1 MASPIVHPVL
11 AILLDLAAKQ
21 HGVVLRRQLV
31 KAGLSASAIKH
42 RIARGDLHPLWRG
55 VYAVGRPDVDSC
67 GRWMAATLVCG
78 PRAALSHESAAEL
91 WQLRRSGE
99 GPIHVSVPQLAN
111 HRRLGIALHRRRAV
125 GHQREHVEAVLTAAA
140 KRLSTVD

>member
-1 MASPIVHPVL
+1 MAAPIVHPVL

-42 RIARGDLHPLWRG
+42 RIARGDLPRSG
-55 VYAVGRPDVDSC
+55 VASTPSGARTSTRVG
-67 GRWMAATLVCG
+67 GGMAATLVCG
-78 PRAALSHESAAEL
+78 QRAALSHESAAEL

-125 GHQREHVEAVLTAAA
+125 GHQREHVEAVLTAVA